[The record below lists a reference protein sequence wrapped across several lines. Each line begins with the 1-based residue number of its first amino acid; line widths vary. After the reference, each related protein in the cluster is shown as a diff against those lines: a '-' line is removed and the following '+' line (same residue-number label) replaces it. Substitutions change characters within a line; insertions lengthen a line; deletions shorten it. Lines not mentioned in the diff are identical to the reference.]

1 VSPAAG
7 PPPVPG
13 GLAHRYRLILAYAG
27 VVWAISGGL
36 LLLPLAGLAA
46 WPEEARQALDYVL
59 PAALLLLAGLA
70 AWQGGTRR
78 GHLALGV
85 QEGAV
90 IALLGWAGACL
101 AGAWPFIG
109 VLGLDFTRAF
119 FESVSGFTTTGLSVV
134 DVEAAPRT
142 LLLWRS
148 IMQLAGGAGLAVIM
162 LAAIAGPAGT
172 GIPAAEGRT
181 DRLAPHVRA
190 SALMVLT
197 VYAAFAAVGIPAY
210 LLAGMGWFDAVNHT
224 FAAISTGGFSTRA
237 ASIGY
242 WDSAAVEFVTLP
254 LMLLG
259 NMNFLTAFLLLK
271 GRFRVVAR
279 NSELRFGLGL
289 LAAGVVLLFLFVTQ
303 APYPGLAKQV
313 RVTVFEATTA
323 LTTTGFST
331 VGYNQWTALGWHLMV
346 LLMLVGGGAGST
358 AGGIKQYR
366 ACLLLKA
373 AAWEARRLLAPRTAV
388 PVRPMWMGERQAYV
402 GDADLAGTAA
412 FAALYLAVWT
422 LGTGVLAAYGYPL
435 QECLF
440 EYASALGTVGLS
452 IGISGAT
459 APDGVLWAEI
469 AGMFLGRLEF
479 FVVAVALARLAT
491 DLPRLLRP
499 RNRR

>member
-1 VSPAAG
+1 MNAKGGAIPLH
-7 PPPVPG
+7 G
-13 GLAHRYRLILAYAG
+13 GLAQRYRLVLAYAG

-46 WPEEARQALDYVL
+46 WPGESRHALDYAL

-70 AWQGGTRR
+70 AWRNGTRR

-90 IALLGWAGACL
+90 IVLLGWTGACL
-101 AGAWPFIG
+101 AGAWPFMG
-109 VLGLDFTRAF
+109 VLGLDFTRAV
-119 FESVSGFTTTGLSVV
+119 FEAVSGFTTTGLSVV

-162 LAAIAGPAGT
+162 LAAIAGPAGAA
-172 GIPAAEGRT
+172 IPAAEGRT
-181 DRLAPHVRA
+181 DRLAPHVRT

-197 VYAAFAAVGIPAY
+197 VYGAFAAVGIPAY

-242 WDSAAVEFVTLP
+242 WDSFAVEAVSVV
-254 LMLLG
+254 LMVLG

-271 GRFRVVAR
+271 GRFRAVAR

-289 LAAGVVLLFLFVTQ
+289 LAVGVVLLFLFVTR
-303 APYPGLAKQV
+303 APYPGLAKQM
-313 RVTVFEATTA
+313 RVAVFEAATA

-331 VGYNQWTALGWHLMV
+331 VGYNQWAALGWHLMI
-346 LLMLVGGGAGST
+346 LLMLVGGGTGST

-373 AAWEARRLLAPRTAV
+373 AAWEVRRMLAPRTAV
-388 PVRPMWMGERQAYV
+388 QVRPMWMGERQGYV
-402 GDADLAGTAA
+402 GDADLAGTAT
-412 FAALYLAVWT
+412 FTALFLAVWA

-452 IGISGAT
+452 IGISTAQ
-459 APDGVLWAEI
+459 APDGVLWAETV
-469 AGMFLGRLEF
+469 GMFLGRLEF
-479 FVVAVALARLAT
+479 FVVAVALVRLRM
-491 DLPRLLRP
+491 DLPRLLLP